1 MDRRER
7 VKLYDKMAEEY
18 DRSRPSYPD
27 DVIDEILGD
36 SADALSVLDV
46 GSGTGIASRQMKK
59 RGAHVLG
66 LDMSI
71 GMSAVAERHGISTEV
86 APFETWDPAGR
97 KFDRVTCAQAWHWMD
112 PFSSAVKA
120 ASMIRP
126 GGRLCLFWSAGF
138 HSDELADALGA
149 AYQRAL
155 PPGSPKMTIGYAVNR
170 SSDLP
175 VDFSVVT
182 GSPRAFQHMAEE
194 PTKAFPWSA
203 TYTRD
208 QWLDELHT
216 HTDHVALPADV
227 RQNLF
232 DEIGST
238 IDRFGGTFRMTFATY
253 LISATLPR

>member
-1 MDRRER
+1 
-7 VKLYDKMAEEY
+7 
-18 DRSRPSYPD
+18 
-27 DVIDEILGD
+27 
-36 SADALSVLDV
+36 
-46 GSGTGIASRQMKK
+46 
-59 RGAHVLG
+59 
-66 LDMSI
+66 
-71 GMSAVAERHGISTEV
+71 
-86 APFETWDPAGR
+86 
-97 KFDRVTCAQAWHWMD
+97 
-112 PFSSAVKA
+112 
-120 ASMIRP
+120 
-126 GGRLCLFWSAGF
+126 
-138 HSDELADALGA
+138 
-149 AYQRAL
+149 
-155 PPGSPKMTIGYAVNR
+155 MTIGYAVNR